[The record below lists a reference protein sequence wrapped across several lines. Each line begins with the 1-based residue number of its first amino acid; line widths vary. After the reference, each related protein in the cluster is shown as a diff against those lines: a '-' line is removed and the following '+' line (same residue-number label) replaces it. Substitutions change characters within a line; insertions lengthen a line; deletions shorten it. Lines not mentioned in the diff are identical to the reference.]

1 MPNNAT
7 LAALLQSR
15 QRMSRAQSP
24 FAGRNVALVFAG
36 GNIDPLI
43 LSRIIEKGL
52 VADGRRCRFVAEI
65 SDRPGGL
72 ARLTRII
79 ADAGASI
86 TDISHERAFSGPD
99 VSKVDVVCTVETR
112 DAPHDGC
119 LGANRR

>member
-1 MPNNAT
+1 VSWKVRPPRR
-7 LAALLQSR
+7 SPPCF
-15 QRMSRAQSP
+15 SRANECRGRKVL
-24 FAGRNVALVFAG
+24 FAGRNVALVFRR

-43 LSRIIEKGL
+43 LSRVIEKEM

-86 TDISHERAFSGPD
+86 TDISHERAFSGPG
-99 VSKVDVVCTVETR
+99 R
-112 DAPHDGC
+112 LQGGMWFAP
-119 LGANRR
+119 